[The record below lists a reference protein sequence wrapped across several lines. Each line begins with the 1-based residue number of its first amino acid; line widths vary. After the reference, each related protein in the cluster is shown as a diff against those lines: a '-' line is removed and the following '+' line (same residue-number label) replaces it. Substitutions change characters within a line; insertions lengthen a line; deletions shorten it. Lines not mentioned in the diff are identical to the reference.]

1 MSTAIAIQEL
11 ACDEYYVD
19 TPSVRLCVREYG
31 DPEGIPVVMI
41 MGLGCQMTHWP
52 THLLESL
59 VDAPIRLICFD
70 NRDAGLSSNIR
81 SNLHVNT
88 RLAFL
93 SHKLGV
99 HPKANYTLYDLA
111 ADTSHLITALDLG
124 PAHVVGVSMGGMVAQ
139 ILASQYA
146 NLVAS
151 LTVIMSSTN
160 SPKLPLPEVN
170 LMLKL
175 GLAGKPPKTKEE
187 QIQRWIG
194 FWKAIQSPRYPT
206 RQRDIEAMVR
216 AGFDRN
222 YTPAGTLRQLQAI
235 LATGSLGSCIRR
247 IRVPTQI
254 IHGKHDPLLKPD
266 CARAIAKR
274 IPGSKL
280 HIIDGMGHDLP
291 EQLSPVLATLI
302 QQQIMSVEGGR

>member
-1 MSTAIAIQEL
+1 MSTALAIREL
-11 ACDEYYVD
+11 AFDEYYVD

-31 DPEGIPVVMI
+31 DPNGIPIVMI

-52 THLLESL
+52 PHLLENL
-59 VDAPIRLICFD
+59 TEAPIRLICFD
-70 NRDAGLSSNIR
+70 NRDAGLSSTIR

-111 ADTSHLITALDLG
+111 ADTSHLIDALNLG
-124 PAHVVGVSMGGMVAQ
+124 RVHVVGVSMGGMIAQ

-146 NLVAS
+146 SMIAS

-160 SPKLPLPEVN
+160 SPKLPLPELS

-175 GLAGKPPKTKEE
+175 GLAGKPPKTKDE

-206 RQRDIEAMVR
+206 RQNDIEAMVR

-222 YTPAGTLRQLQAI
+222 YTPAGTLRQLHAI
-235 LATGSLGSCIRR
+235 LATGSLGPSIRR
-247 IRVPTQI
+247 IRVPTQV
-254 IHGKHDPLLKPD
+254 IHGKHDPLLKPE
-266 CARAIAKR
+266 CAYAIAKR
-274 IPGSKL
+274 IPDSKL

-291 EQLSPVLATLI
+291 EQLSPVLTTLI
-302 QQQIMSVEGGR
+302 HKQVTSVQGEQ